1 MAEFVG
7 QVIGNVFV
15 SLGAIFLLTLALPHL
30 APRSPLLRQ
39 AVLGLLFG
47 GVVALSMKFA
57 FPIGPGIFA
66 DLRNAIIAVAAI
78 TSGPI
83 AALIA
88 TAFAIVCRLEMGGQV
103 IGAIVSLCLCSGLS
117 IAMAPRLT
125 TSLRLAGYGAVLA
138 IVNTAIPSL
147 GLLIAA
153 PPPGLDILAVVE
165 RVLGASATLY
175 PLWLVLVVR
184 LVRRELV
191 RIDKEQRLQE
201 QNQALSKTE
210 QRFSDV
216 FDLSCVPMAWVD
228 LTTRRFL
235 KVNREYE
242 QFSGYGRD
250 ELLDMT
256 VDDLSLDG
264 MREDDVSTLV
274 ALRNGTRMSANGER
288 RYRTKSGATKW
299 GNRTVTATAGE
310 SGEVLGFAIIQ
321 DITEQKLASE
331 RATYL
336 AQHDPLT
343 GLYNRSSFGAKLGSE
358 PQDAG
363 QTAVLL
369 LDVDDFK
376 KVNDTYGHAAGDDV
390 LKYVAGVVSE
400 NSEATDVVA
409 RLGGDEF
416 ALMRKGCSADEAMQW
431 AQKIAEAIGSPQ
443 ARDRVVSDVRVSIGI
458 ALASDGS
465 ADTDQL
471 MKNADLALY
480 ASKKR
485 GKSYVSL
492 YDETMEDAL
501 VAQEMMRSDLAVA
514 VSNLAFSLQYQPLI
528 DIATGEVTA
537 FEALL
542 RWQRRPGEMVSPAVF
557 VPMLEESRD
566 IIAVGEWVLRQAC
579 ELAASLPTSIS
590 IAVNISARQF
600 EPTLPLRVAS
610 ALSRAGL
617 PASRLQLEITESV
630 LIAADD
636 ANLDILQQLRGLG
649 VRVALDDFGT
659 GYSSLGYL
667 HRFQFDKL
675 KIDQSFVGQERN
687 REQAHTI
694 IRSIAQLGHSLG
706 IRVTAE
712 GIETPADLKEVQ
724 DAGCHEAQGYLFS
737 RPIPADRIWSF
748 IEERSGEGPGARLPQ
763 LTSAARAP

>member
-1 MAEFVG
+1 MQRSGAVRTVG
-7 QVIGNVFV
+7 HGLSAWLLGIG
-15 SLGAIFLLTLALPHL
+15 L
-30 APRSPLLRQ
+30 AP
-39 AVLGLLFG
+39 
-47 GVVALSMKFA
+47 
-57 FPIGPGIFA
+57 
-66 DLRNAIIAVAAI
+66 
-78 TSGPI
+78 
-83 AALIA
+83 
-88 TAFAIVCRLEMGGQV
+88 
-103 IGAIVSLCLCSGLS
+103 
-117 IAMAPRLT
+117 
-125 TSLRLAGYGAVLA
+125 AVLA
-138 IVNTAIPSL
+138 IVSFSVLASVLITGVGMYVAMPEVRVEDWIYFAILAPALISPAVGFVIMSLAYRLKQSEETLARVSRTDTLTGIGNRRCFIECATRVLSAAERARAETAIF
-147 GLLIAA
+147 I
-153 PPPGLDILAVVE
+153 
-165 RVLGASATLY
+165 
-175 PLWLVLVVR
+175 
-184 LVRRELV
+184 
-191 RIDKEQRLQE
+191 
-201 QNQALSKTE
+201 
-210 QRFSDV
+210 
-216 FDLSCVPMAWVD
+216 
-228 LTTRRFL
+228 
-235 KVNREYE
+235 
-242 QFSGYGRD
+242 
-250 ELLDMT
+250 
-256 VDDLSLDG
+256 
-264 MREDDVSTLV
+264 
-274 ALRNGTRMSANGER
+274 
-288 RYRTKSGATKW
+288 
-299 GNRTVTATAGE
+299 
-310 SGEVLGFAIIQ
+310 
-321 DITEQKLASE
+321 
-331 RATYL
+331 
-336 AQHDPLT
+336 
-343 GLYNRSSFGAKLGSE
+343 
-358 PQDAG
+358 
-363 QTAVLL
+363 

-443 ARDRVVSDVRVSIGI
+443 ARDRVVSDVKVSIGI

-636 ANLDILQQLRGLG
+636 ANLDILQQLRALG

-659 GYSSLGYL
+659 RYSSLGYL

-748 IEERSGEGPGARLPQ
+748 IEERSGAGPGARQPQ